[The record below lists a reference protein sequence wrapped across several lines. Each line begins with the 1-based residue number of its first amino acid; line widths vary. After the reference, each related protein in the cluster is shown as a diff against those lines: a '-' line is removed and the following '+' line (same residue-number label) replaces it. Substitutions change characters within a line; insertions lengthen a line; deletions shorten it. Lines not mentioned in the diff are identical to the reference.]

1 MSIRISAGLIYDLVT
16 QQCAI
21 PVFKN
26 LLPEPHNGCILN
38 LLFDLAAWHAYA
50 KLRLHMSDTLAF
62 FDTATLTLAV
72 SQSEGLGWTNNHNQH
87 NKGLQKGEWWYAS
100 VVPERFRHGEGDVST
115 PKR

>member
-87 NKGLQKGEWWYAS
+87 NKGLQKGEWWCAS
-100 VVPERFRHGEGDVST
+100 AVPERFRYGEGDVST
-115 PKR
+115 PKG